1 MACVENHPIEPFF
14 TLWYHSL
21 ENKKWDINSYI
32 KLVVIKSL
40 RDFWEVYNS
49 ISTFN
54 NGMFF
59 LMKENIAPIWEDKH
73 NINGGVW
80 SFRLSR
86 KVLDKTWNELSIAL
100 IGNTLLENNDK
111 NSSNINGISVVPKKY
126 NCVLKIWNED
136 FNIKNKINKL
146 DEIDTGKYLYKK
158 HK

>member
-1 MACVENHPIEPFF
+1 MDINHPIEPFF

-21 ENKKWDINSYI
+21 TNKKWDIESYD

-59 LMKENIAPIWEDKH
+59 LMRENITPIWEDEN

-80 SFRLSR
+80 SYRLSR
-86 KVLDKTWNELSIAL
+86 KVLDKTWIELSIAL
-100 IGNTLLENNDK
+100 IGNTLLEKNDD
-111 NSSNINGISVVPKKY
+111 NFCNINGISVVPKKY
-126 NCVLKIWNED
+126 NCILKIWNSD
-136 FNIKNKINKL
+136 FKIKNKINKL
-146 DEIDTGKYLYKK
+146 DDIDTSRYMYKK